1 MSNPTDRLAALEAVL
16 FIHGEPLARK
26 KLAKIL
32 EATPEETDALLA
44 EYEAALAG
52 AGRGLALIKDHE
64 KVQLVT
70 KPQFHHVLEAFVKEE
85 LREDLTPAAL
95 ETLAIVAYF
104 GPIARS
110 RIDYQRGV
118 NSMFILRSLLL
129 RGLVERFPDPAH
141 ANSFLYQ
148 ASFDLWKHLG
158 VTKKEDLPEFGKFQ
172 ELLTQFE
179 SQTP

>member
-1 MSNPTDRLAALEAVL
+1 MSEHPDRLAALEAVL
-16 FIHGEPLARK
+16 FIHGEPLGRK
-26 KLAKIL
+26 KLAQIL
-32 EATPEETDALLA
+32 GAAPEEVDALLL
-44 EYEAALAG
+44 EYEATLAD

-70 KPQFHHVLEAFVKEE
+70 KPQFHHILETFVKEE
-85 LREDLTPAAL
+85 LKEDLTPAAL
-95 ETLAIVAYF
+95 ETLAIIAYF

-158 VTKKEDLPEFGKFQ
+158 ITKKEDLPEFGKFQ